1 MKNQC
6 YICQQ
11 IFETKEKL
19 FGHLDIHAKLKS
31 QPVPQEPKIQ
41 EPVPQEPKA
50 PEPKTPE
57 PEPTP
62 QEPKAKKNDNP
73 AVCSDCGAETIV
85 PFKPKEGRPV
95 YCKECLMLHRTEK
108 LKNLANEISLDN
120 K

>member
-19 FGHLDIHAKLKS
+19 FAHLDVHARLKS
-31 QPVPQEPKIQ
+31 QKSAPQEPTT
-41 EPVPQEPKA
+41 
-50 PEPKTPE
+50 PKTPE
-57 PEPTP
+57 PLP
-62 QEPKAKKNDNP
+62 EPKIKQKGNP
-73 AVCSDCGAETIV
+73 AVCSDCGADTVV

-108 LKNLANEISLDN
+108 LKNLANEISVDN
-120 K
+120 N